1 MNLHPRRGF
10 RGEYLFWDL
19 NKTKHQ
25 SPLVLPNLIPNDGET
40 EFLKMIFQNV
50 SAVAGG
56 TNFYVGLCDQVPTEA
71 LLLSGITTEPTGAG
85 GYARRPLIRNST
97 DWPTIAT
104 VNGHL
109 CITSVPVTFTA
120 TGADYSRTFSRFFL
134 TSAASGGTGKLYSV
148 SGPLVSPLL
157 ILAGASYAAAYRLY
171 MN

>member
-1 MNLHPRRGF
+1 M

-19 NKTKHQ
+19 AQ
-25 SPLVLPNLIPNDGET
+25 PFREPVVVPNLIPDDGET

-56 TNFYVGLCDQVPTEA
+56 ADFYVGLCDQVPTES

-85 GYARRPLIRNST
+85 GYARQPLTRDST

-134 TSAASGGTGKLYSV
+134 TSVASGSAGKLYSV

-157 ILAGASYAAAYRLY
+157 IIDGASYDAAYRLY